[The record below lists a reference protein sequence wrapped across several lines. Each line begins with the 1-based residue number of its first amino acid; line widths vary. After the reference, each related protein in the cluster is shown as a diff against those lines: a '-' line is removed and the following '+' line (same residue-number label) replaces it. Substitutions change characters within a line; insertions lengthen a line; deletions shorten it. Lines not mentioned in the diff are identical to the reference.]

1 MNSTLGVGTVPFR
14 SVRYRNRF
22 ARPLDRGTGAPT
34 GGAPGPVFKRRNN
47 GLHSRKSG
55 AMLAHVRIS
64 TSNAYRGIWGA
75 DAKSLGSLGAERGN
89 PWGGIWGPGA
99 ANPGPA
105 CREDLGGNP
114 LADGCDLCE
123 RCAAG
128 FLNWM
133 RGGNPHQ
140 ADHGGPGGRCGY
152 RRHFPRSHWSDRS
165 SEAISGRQTKTASKG
180 AGRPGRYVLRSVVC
194 SSPLG
199 KPESLA
205 GRHGG
210 AASLRKTASVQLG
223 LGITLMMIR

>member
-1 MNSTLGVGTVPFR
+1 MHVGGFGG
-14 SVRYRNRF
+14 RN
-22 ARPLDRGTGAPT
+22 APIPGESGGGT
-34 GGAPGPVFKRRNN
+34 
-47 GLHSRKSG
+47 
-55 AMLAHVRIS
+55 
-64 TSNAYRGIWGA
+64 
-75 DAKSLGSLGAERGN
+75 RGN
-89 PWGGIWGPGA
+89 PWGGFGGRC

-140 ADHGGPGGRCGY
+140 ADHGGPGGALADTAGIS
-152 RRHFPRSHWSDRS
+152 PRSHWSDRS